1 MVATLPWAPYINMIP
16 AGFTADGSVTYI
28 MTGGIFAEV
37 FDTLQVSD
45 AYVNDDNDH
54 LTCLSFQ
61 PPKRRL
67 HVFLIAT
74 LKDTMGEI

>member
-16 AGFTADGSVTYI
+16 AGFTADGSVTYR

-45 AYVNDDNDH
+45 AG
-54 LTCLSFQ
+54 
-61 PPKRRL
+61 
-67 HVFLIAT
+67 
-74 LKDTMGEI
+74 M